1 MGLNTHILFICFF
14 LLYLCLWISKSQ
26 IKVGEL
32 NMFNFFKKKTQPVE
46 EAKNNFEVELTAS
59 ILAYEIA
66 RSDGDISESELSL
79 LYDEIKKIS
88 AKVGKKEEK
97 ILEIIEEY
105 SKNSVSFYEFIN
117 DINKDYSKEDK
128 LSLIQFLFDVAYADK
143 ILEVSEERLIRR
155 IADLIKIKDIEV
167 LKIKDISKNKN

>member
-1 MGLNTHILFICFF
+1 
-14 LLYLCLWISKSQ
+14 
-26 IKVGEL
+26 
-32 NMFNFFKKKTQPVE
+32 MFNFFKKKPQPVDE
-46 EAKNNFEVELTAS
+46 TKNNFEVELTAS

-88 AKVGKKEEK
+88 VKVGKKEEK

-128 LSLIQFLFDVAYADK
+128 LFLIQFLFDVAYADK

-155 IADLIKIKDIEV
+155 IADLIKIKDVEV
-167 LKIKDISKNKN
+167 LKIKDRSKNKN

>member
-1 MGLNTHILFICFF
+1 
-14 LLYLCLWISKSQ
+14 
-26 IKVGEL
+26 
-32 NMFNFFKKKTQPVE
+32 MFNFFKKKTQPVE
-46 EAKNNFEVELTAS
+46 ETKNFEVELTAS
-59 ILAYEIA
+59 MLAYEIA

-79 LYDEIKKIS
+79 LYDEIKKIG

-117 DINKDYSKEDK
+117 DINKDYNKEDK
-128 LSLIQFLFDVAYADK
+128 LSLIQFLYDVAYADK

-167 LKIKDISKNKN
+167 LKIKDISKNKD

>member
-1 MGLNTHILFICFF
+1 
-14 LLYLCLWISKSQ
+14 
-26 IKVGEL
+26 
-32 NMFNFFKKKTQPVE
+32 MFNFFKKKNQPVE
-46 EAKNNFEVELTAS
+46 KTINNFEVELTAS

-79 LYDEIKKIS
+79 LYDEIKKVS

-97 ILEIIEEY
+97 ILKIIEDY
-105 SKNSVSFYEFIN
+105 SKNSISFYEFIN

-128 LSLIQFLFDVAYADK
+128 LSLIQFLYDVAYADK

-167 LKIKDISKNKN
+167 LKVKDISKNKN